1 MIEFDVVLL
10 LAGFSTRAGL
20 GYNKVLYKINDKPLY
35 YYSLSKFLSFDN
47 LKNLIVVTRSEEEQE
62 IKEFIDNEF
71 SDKRVIYTLGGATRG
86 QSVYNGLLQVTS
98 DYVLIHDG
106 ARPVISIED
115 IQNVLDGLEKSDSVS
130 IVSTVTESMR
140 RTRANGS
147 RVVEREN
154 LVAMKTPQGAKSDLL
169 LKAMERANKEEI
181 QFTDDVSVIEFYFNR
196 SPLLIE
202 GKTNNIK
209 VTTEKDFDI
218 VRSIIGVNNSTLI
231 GHSKDT
237 HRLEN
242 GDHIFLGG
250 VKIPSMYSSVAHSD
264 GDCLLHAVSEAII
277 GALAKGDLGTH
288 YPDTDKKYEGVSSVI
303 FLEGAYQMMIEA
315 GYELI
320 NLDSTIYI
328 EKPMMRPFIKDM
340 VTNIAKA
347 LHMDTFRI
355 NVKATRGEKVG
366 DVGQSKAVVCEA
378 VCLLRKK

>member
-98 DYVLIHDG
+98 DHVLIHDG
-106 ARPVISIED
+106 ARPLISIED

-237 HRLEN
+237 HRLES
-242 GDHIFLGG
+242 GDHIILGG

-264 GDCLLHAVSEAII
+264 GDCLLHAISEAII

-288 YPDTDKKYEGVSSVI
+288 YPDTDKKYEGVSSMI

-315 GYELI
+315 GYELV

-347 LHMDTFRI
+347 LHTDTFRI